1 MLDKSLCSPRDL
13 SESEST
19 QLRELLR
26 EQLDINPF
34 KDQDHEDAEVL
45 LDYAFDMIESGDSVG
60 KVTEEVSISTDMQN
74 YIIII

>member
-13 SESEST
+13 TECEST
-19 QLRELLR
+19 QLRELLK

-34 KDQDHEDAEVL
+34 KDQDAEVL

-74 YIIII
+74 YIMII